1 MTGIVK
7 TGALAT
13 TVQIV
18 SIGSQDPPMT
28 ITLTSTSG
36 TRGIR
41 LSDAGGIA
49 NSWYTPDLDS
59 TTTASVS
66 VSVGSPV
73 THVEFTGNI
82 GDIYR
87 VL

>member
-1 MTGIVK
+1 MTGLVK
-7 TGALAT
+7 TGVLTAT
-13 TVQIV
+13 TQVV
-18 SIGSQDPPMT
+18 SIGSQDAPMT
-28 ITLTSTSG
+28 ITLTSTAP

-41 LSDAGGIA
+41 LSAAGGIA
-49 NSWYTPDLDS
+49 NSWYSPDLD
-59 TTTASVS
+59 AEPVAAIS

-82 GDIYR
+82 GDTYR